1 MLFQIDTRIFGIF
14 ILQPI
19 VLLIFIYIAIKIL
32 KRNRNLLTITLSAF
46 YILSAA
52 GFVVN
57 IIFFMG
63 TLLPV
68 DLSLF
73 MSILYFISS
82 FLVIYSPIFLLIF
95 LFLIKQQ
102 NFSSKSYFLL
112 ASFYG
117 LGCLLILLIPEGID
131 IGIQSDWIPRYSWEF
146 LRIFYIFFSLI
157 IVIPTI
163 YLLTK
168 LLVSFQDKGLRKKF
182 FIFMIGILC
191 MLMSFYGLVLFNT
204 WHDQTFRAIWN
215 IFSSSIVIPAGFLI
229 YNGIGQNL

>member
-1 MLFQIDTRIFGIF
+1 MLHQIDTRIFGIF
-14 ILQPI
+14 IVQPI
-19 VLLIFIYIAIKIL
+19 IILFFIYLVIRIL

-46 YILSAA
+46 YILCTA
-52 GFVVN
+52 GFIVN
-57 IIFFMG
+57 IFFIMG
-63 TLLPV
+63 TLLLV
-68 DLSLF
+68 ELSLVI
-73 MSILYFISS
+73 SLLYFISS
-82 FLVIYSPIFLLIF
+82 FLVIYSPIFLVIF
-95 LFLIKQQ
+95 LFLIKRQD
-102 NFSSKSYFLL
+102 FSSKSYFLL

-131 IGIQSDWIPRYSWEF
+131 FLNHTNWIPIYSLMF
-146 LRIFYIFFSLI
+146 LIVFYIFFSLI

-168 LLVSFQDKGLRKKF
+168 LLMSFQDKGLRKKF

-204 WHDQTFRAIWN
+204 WHDPTFRAIWN
-215 IFSSSIVIPAGFLI
+215 IFSSSIVIPAGLLI